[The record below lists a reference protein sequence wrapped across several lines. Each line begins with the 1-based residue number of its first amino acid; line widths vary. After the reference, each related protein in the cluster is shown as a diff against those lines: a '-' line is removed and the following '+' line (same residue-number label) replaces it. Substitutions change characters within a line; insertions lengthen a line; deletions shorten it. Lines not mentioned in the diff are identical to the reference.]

1 MLESCG
7 TSYTAPPPPTTFTI
21 GGMVS
26 GLTGTGLVLQ
36 DNGGNNL
43 TVTAN
48 GAFTFTTAVASG
60 GAYAVTVLT
69 QPSTPAQNC
78 VVTSGS
84 GNASANVTSV
94 LVTCTTVTG
103 TFTIGGMVSGLTG
116 TGLVLQNN
124 GGNNL
129 IVTANGAFTFS
140 TPVASGGAYAV
151 TVFSQP
157 SNPAQNC
164 VVTSGSGNASAN
176 VTNVLV
182 TCTTVTGTLTIGG
195 TVANLVG
202 TGLVLQDNGGDNLPV
217 AANGSFTFATDVA
230 AGGAYAVTVLTQ
242 PSTPAQTCSVANGSG
257 AANANVTNV
266 TVNCGHNEWAWMG
279 GSNVANASGTYGSL
293 GVAASTNVPGV
304 RNFGPV
310 SWTDASGNL
319 WLFGGNGIDSAA
331 TTGDLNDLWKYNITS
346 GQWTWV
352 SGSNLVSQN
361 GTYGTLNTAAASNV
375 PGARDSAVSWI
386 DASGNLWLFGGEG
399 LDSAG
404 TFGNLNDLW
413 EYTVSTNKWTW
424 KGGSN
429 LVNQSGVYGTLNVAA
444 AGNIP
449 GARGFSTVQII
460 SGQVWLFGGFGSD
473 SAGTQSNLND
483 LWEYTLSSGEWTWM
497 GGSNVVNAAGVYGTK
512 GTAAAANIPGARY
525 SAATWT
531 DTSGNFWLFG
541 GGNQVSASTV
551 NYFNDLWEFS
561 TVSKE
566 WTWMN
571 GSNAINQSGTYGTQG
586 TAAAGNTPGGRSDTM
601 SWTDPSGNFWLFG
614 GIGFDSTTNQVN
626 LNDLWEF
633 SVSTN
638 EWTWKNGPNIGN
650 GNGTFG
656 TLGQLAPTNIP
667 ASREGGARWAD
678 ASGNLWLFSGSG
690 TFAFNDLWMYFP

>member
-1 MLESCG
+1 MAPHDRLTAVVEAALAVSCG
-7 TSYTAPPPPTTFTI
+7 
-21 GGMVS
+21 
-26 GLTGTGLVLQ
+26 
-36 DNGGNNL
+36 
-43 TVTAN
+43 
-48 GAFTFTTAVASG
+48 
-60 GAYAVTVLT
+60 
-69 QPSTPAQNC
+69 
-78 VVTSGS
+78 
-84 GNASANVTSV
+84 
-94 LVTCTTVTG
+94 
-103 TFTIGGMVSGLTG
+103 
-116 TGLVLQNN
+116 
-124 GGNNL
+124 
-129 IVTANGAFTFS
+129 
-140 TPVASGGAYAV
+140 
-151 TVFSQP
+151 
-157 SNPAQNC
+157 
-164 VVTSGSGNASAN
+164 
-176 VTNVLV
+176 
-182 TCTTVTGTLTIGG
+182 
-195 TVANLVG
+195 
-202 TGLVLQDNGGDNLPV
+202 
-217 AANGSFTFATDVA
+217 
-230 AGGAYAVTVLTQ
+230 
-242 PSTPAQTCSVANGSG
+242 VANGSG
-257 AANANVTNV
+257 TANANVINV

-319 WLFGGNGIDSAA
+319 WLFGGSGLDSAG
-331 TTGDLNDLWKYNITS
+331 TNGDLNDLWKYNITL

-352 SGSNLVSQN
+352 SGSNLVSQS
-361 GTYGTLNTAAASNV
+361 GTYGILNTPATGNV
-375 PGARDSAVSWI
+375 PGARDSAVGWI
-386 DASGNLWLFGGEG
+386 DPLGNLWLFGGEG

-429 LVNQSGVYGTLNVAA
+429 IVNQSGVYGALNVPA

-638 EWTWKNGPNIGN
+638 EWTWKNGPNVGN

-667 ASREGGARWAD
+667 SSREGGARWAD